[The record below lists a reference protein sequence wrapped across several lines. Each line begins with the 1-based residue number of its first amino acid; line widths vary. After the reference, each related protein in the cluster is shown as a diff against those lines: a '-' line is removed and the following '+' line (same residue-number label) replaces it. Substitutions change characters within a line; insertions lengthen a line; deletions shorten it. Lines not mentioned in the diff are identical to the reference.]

1 MQFLKALND
10 DRILKRMVLLMA
22 IAVGVVFLTFG
33 GYYYWDRYV
42 RLGDQSP
49 LERDIAAL
57 EEAVRED
64 PQDPERRVALAE
76 YYLGKGLYSE
86 ALKQAGEV
94 LKAFPDND
102 RALLVQGIAYVRTED
117 YQAAIAPLE
126 AFVNLRKDSPMANTD
141 IALETAYY
149 FLGESYMALNQPEN
163 AIQPLEAAIK
173 IERTDADALYQLGVA
188 YLETGQPEEALPYLE
203 RAVRLV
209 PDFTEAYTAMVDV
222 YKAEGKDDHV
232 AFARGM
238 KAFAMGEYE
247 TAQAQLEAATQALP
261 EFAPAFV
268 GLAMTYEKQG
278 NLEAAMQAAE
288 RALQLAP
295 EDFSAQQTYGRI
307 QAATQP

>member
-1 MQFLKALND
+1 MQFFKVLND
-10 DRILKRMVLLMA
+10 DRMLKRLVLLMA
-22 IAVGVVFLTFG
+22 IAVGLVFLSFG
-33 GYYYWDRYV
+33 SYYYWDRYV
-42 RLGDQSP
+42 RIGDQSP

-76 YYLGKGLYSE
+76 YYLGKGLYAE
-86 ALKQAGEV
+86 ALKQANEV

-102 RALLVQGIAYVRTED
+102 RAMLVKGIAYVRTGD
-117 YQAAIAPLE
+117 YQNAIEPLQG
-126 AFVNLRKDSPMANTD
+126 FIDLRKDSPMANTD

-149 FLGESYMALNQPEN
+149 FLGESYMALEQPEN
-163 AIQPLEAAIK
+163 AIEPLEAAIK

-188 YLETGQPEEALPYLE
+188 YIETGQPETALPYLE

-209 PDFTEAYTAMVDV
+209 PDFTEAYTAMIDV
-222 YKAEGKDDHV
+222 YTAEGKSDYV

-238 KAFAMGEYE
+238 QAFSLGDYE
-247 TAQAQLEAATQALP
+247 TAQVHLEHATQALP

-278 NLEAAMQAAE
+278 NLDAAMQAAE
-288 RALQLAP
+288 TAVQLAP
-295 EDFSAQQTYGRI
+295 EDFSAQQTYGRL
-307 QAATQP
+307 QAASQP